1 MPFVSREL
9 LKLSLDALHR
19 AYSPVAIVSLPCM
32 LKTGVPTCKTAA
44 EAQNKGVAFG
54 STDERK
60 WLDEYF
66 RIKGGPTGKPYFMPA
81 TQEWVQERYP
91 DRTLQRRRKDFEDSV
106 FFHPSREKWALRDGT
121 AQLAATKWLSGKPAI
136 PIVALMAWMWRDKDI
151 ATLKDGVT
159 DFVAEMRLNQ
169 NGLIGTVYDDKIPS
183 EFTKAGLSPT
193 VLTQEDFA
201 DLTGAVPPIPASPS
215 FAELHDALKKAL
227 TAGSFSAPDVLIDR
241 IVGGW
246 LVQDIV
252 VLVGPPGC
260 GKTTL
265 ARLLAQ
271 GLRELFGDDRFS
283 HTFLE
288 VTPQY
293 DLAQFFGYE
302 NLAGN
307 YTQGSFAKEVLFT
320 GAPSDPRLVVL
331 DEWNLAQI
339 DSYFA
344 PILSAFETRRPIHLP
359 GQMALASMSEADQE
373 DMTRAQPDLVD
384 GCCRLPED
392 TFFIATCNSWQEEPE
407 SRLPISGPVKRR
419 CRIITMPNILEDI
432 FKREAKP
439 GLVTFADQLLK
450 QESDVLK
457 EREVNGRSSIL
468 DKHRADQLAKLPAV
482 DKLPDD
488 VSTMIFRVAQVLLN
502 NASSKNSFTPGILKD
517 LLLSVV
523 YAPTGTELV
532 ALGHAVCDKVLHQLQ
547 GDPQIL
553 QILFEQVKDLPN
565 SAEISELIKRMNG
578 NGTERRIRPLV

>member
-1 MPFVSREL
+1 MPFVNREL
-9 LKLSLDALHR
+9 LRRSLEALHR
-19 AYSPVAIVSLPCM
+19 SYSPVAIVSLPCM

-44 EAQNKGVAFG
+44 DAQTKGVSFG

-66 RIKGGPTGKPYFMPA
+66 RIKGGPAGKPYFMPA
-81 TQEWVQERYP
+81 TKEWVQERYP

-106 FFHPSREKWALRDGT
+106 FFHPSREKWALREGT
-121 AQLAATKWLSGKPAI
+121 APIAATKWLSDKPPI
-136 PIVALMAWMWRDKDI
+136 PVVALMAWMWRDRDI
-151 ATLKDGVT
+151 STLQKGMS
-159 DFVAEMRLNQ
+159 DFVAEMGLNQ
-169 NGLIGTVYDDKIPS
+169 NGLVGTVYDDKITS
-183 EFTKAGLSPT
+183 DFATAGLSPT
-193 VLTQEDFA
+193 PLTQEDIA

-215 FAELHDALKKAL
+215 FSQLHDALKKAL
-227 TAGSFSAPDVLIDR
+227 DEGSFSAPNVLIDR

-260 GKTTL
+260 GKTSM
-265 ARLLAQ
+265 ARLLAK
-271 GLRELFGDDRFS
+271 GLLDLFGDDRFTHS
-283 HTFLE
+283 FLE

-302 NLAGN
+302 NLAGA

-344 PILSAFETRRPIHLP
+344 PILSAFETRKPIHLP
-359 GQMALASMSEADQE
+359 GHLALATMNEADQE
-373 DMTRAQPDLVD
+373 DITRAQPDVVD

-432 FKREAKP
+432 FKRDARP
-439 GLVTFADQLLK
+439 GLVEFANLLLK
-450 QESDVLK
+450 QEADVLK
-457 EREVNGRSSIL
+457 ERADSGRSSIL
-468 DKHRADQLAKLPAV
+468 DAHRSAQITALLTV
-482 DKLPDD
+482 DKFPAD
-488 VSTMIFRVAQVLLN
+488 VTDMIFRLAQVLLS

-517 LLLSVV
+517 LILSVV
-523 YAPTGTELV
+523 YAPTGTEMI
-532 ALGHAVCDKVLHQLQ
+532 ALGHSVCDKVLHQLQ

-553 QILFEQVKDLPN
+553 QILFDQVRDLPN

-578 NGTERRIRPLV
+578 GGTERRIRPLV

>member
-9 LKLSLDALHR
+9 LRRSLEALHR
-19 AYSPVAIVSLPCM
+19 AYSPVAMVSLPCM
-32 LKTGVPTCKTAA
+32 LRAGVPTCKTAA
-44 EAQNKGVAFG
+44 DAETQGIPFG

-60 WLDEYF
+60 WLDDYF
-66 RIKGGPTGKPYFMPA
+66 RIKGGPAGKPYFMPA
-81 TQEWVQERYP
+81 TKEWVQERYP

-121 AQLAATKWLSGKPAI
+121 APVAANKWLAEKPPI
-136 PIVALMAWMWRDKDI
+136 PIVALMAWMWRDRDI
-151 ATLKDGVT
+151 ATLQKGLS
-159 DFVAEMRLNQ
+159 DFIAEMRLNQ
-169 NGLIGTVYDDKIPS
+169 NGLIGTVYDDKITS
-183 EFTKAGLSPT
+183 DFATAGLSATP
-193 VLTQEDFA
+193 LAQEDIA
-201 DLTGAVPPIPASPS
+201 DLTGAIPPIPASPS
-215 FAELHDALKKAL
+215 FTQLHDALKKAL
-227 TAGSFSAPDVLIDR
+227 DEGSFSAPDVLIDR

-265 ARLLAQ
+265 ARLLAK
-271 GLRELFGDDRFS
+271 GLGDLFGDDRFTY
-283 HTFLE
+283 TFLE

-302 NLAGN
+302 NLAGT
-307 YTQGSFAKEVLFT
+307 YTQGSFAKEVLFA
-320 GAPSDPRLVVL
+320 GAPSDPRLVVM

-359 GQMALASMSEADQE
+359 GHVALETLSEAEQD
-373 DMTRAQPDLVD
+373 DITRAQPDVVD

-419 CRIITMPNILEDI
+419 CRIITMPNILADI
-432 FKREAKP
+432 FKRDARP
-439 GLVTFADQLLK
+439 GLVTFANQLLQ
-450 QESDVLK
+450 QEADVLK
-457 EREVNGRSSIL
+457 ERAASGRSSIL
-468 DKHRADQLAKLPAV
+468 DKHRTGQITNLSTV
-482 DKLPDD
+482 DKLPGD
-488 VSTMIFRVAQVLLN
+488 VSAMIFQVAQVLLN
-502 NASSKNSFTPGILKD
+502 NQSSKNSFTPGILKD

-523 YAPTGTELV
+523 YAPGGTEMV

-553 QILFEQVKDLPN
+553 QILFDQVRDLPN
-565 SAEISELIKRMNG
+565 SNEISELIKRMNG
-578 NGTERRIRPLV
+578 DGTERRIKPLV